1 MGMKN
6 DEPKRP
12 PKSILY
18 YYGIILV
25 VLLLLNVLIFPSLT
39 ERKVTEVTYDQFL
52 DMLDEGLV
60 KGVNRTDD
68 QITFWTEPELPA
80 DSAQG
85 EGTMFELIE
94 QMQMRAENVQLFK
107 TGAWPDPDLLD
118 RLREKNVTFTEPIPT
133 KASPLQNIFFNWI
146 LPFVM
151 LLVIGQVFLSLIHI

>member
-85 EGTMFELIE
+85 EGTMSRCRCGQRMYSCSRQAPGRI
-94 QMQMRAENVQLFK
+94 R
-107 TGAWPDPDLLD
+107 
-118 RLREKNVTFTEPIPT
+118 IC
-133 KASPLQNIFFNWI
+133 WI
-146 LPFVM
+146 VCGKRM
-151 LLVIGQVFLSLIHI
+151 